1 METVLVI
8 GLDTVAGANIA
19 TCLSSRYR
27 VVGLTSTTPV
37 SIQGCETHTY
47 LEDDVE
53 TAEHWMSLVR
63 PQWVVYCGVAAN
75 SAWSIDPEK
84 FSKNDPVV
92 AVRNWVNAAEIHSA
106 RFTHISSDAIFTGPW
121 MFHEEDCQGLCESEQ
136 AELIRAIER
145 EVSLCDNT
153 LIIRTNVFG
162 WTPATFGAGEIENL
176 VQTLE
181 AGTYSNPDCYRHA
194 TPLLATD
201 LAAIIE
207 HAYQERL
214 TGIFHVA
221 GGERISPV
229 EFAQRLAA
237 TFGLTVPVLP
247 RVNVLNERT
256 TGFAN
261 GETSLHTRKI
271 RRALSI
277 SMPMLDD
284 GLQRLFDQQHNGFL
298 NRLNDAPVRQ
308 FEQEIAA

>member
-27 VVGLTSTTPV
+27 VVGLTSATPV
-37 SIQGCETHTY
+37 SLQGCETHTY
-47 LEDDVE
+47 QEDDVE
-53 TAEHWMSLVR
+53 TTQHWMSVVR
-63 PQWVVYCGVAAN
+63 PDWVVYCGVAAN
-75 SAWSIDPEK
+75 SSWSVDPAK
-84 FSKNDPVV
+84 FSTKDPVL
-92 AVRNWVNAAEIHSA
+92 AARNWVSAAELHSA
-106 RFTHISSDAIFTGPW
+106 RFTHISSDAVFTGPW
-121 MFHEEDCQGLCESEQ
+121 MFHEEDCQGMCESPE
-136 AELIRAIER
+136 AELVRAIER
-145 EVSLCDNT
+145 EVSLCNNT

-162 WTPATFGAGEIENL
+162 WTPAAYGTGQVEQL
-176 VQTLE
+176 VQSLQD
-181 AGTYSNPDCYRHA
+181 GSYSDLDCYRHG

-214 TGIFHVA
+214 TGTFHVA
-221 GGERISPV
+221 GGERISPL
-229 EFAQRLAA
+229 EFVQRLAKQ
-237 TFGLTVPVLP
+237 FELTVPLLP
-247 RVNVLNERT
+247 RATVMNERA

-284 GLQRLFDQQHNGFL
+284 GLQRLFDQQTNGYL
-298 NRLNDAPVRQ
+298 NRLNNEPMRYY
-308 FEQEIAA
+308 EQEIAA

>member
-1 METVLVI
+1 VETVLVI

-19 TCLSSRYR
+19 TSLSSRYR
-27 VVGLTSTTPV
+27 VVGLTSATPV
-37 SIQGCETHTY
+37 SIQGCESHTY

-53 TAEHWMSLVR
+53 TAEHWLSLVR

-75 SAWSIDPEK
+75 SAWSVDPAK
-84 FSKNDPVV
+84 FSTKDPVV
-92 AVRNWVNAAEIHSA
+92 AVRNWVNAAELHSA
-106 RFTHISSDAIFTGPW
+106 RFTHISSDAVFTGPW
-121 MFHEEDCQGLCESEQ
+121 MFHEEDCQGFCESQQ
-136 AELIRAIER
+136 ANLIRAIER

-162 WTPATFGAGEIENL
+162 WTPSAYGQGDVEQLIQSLSTGSFNSL
-176 VQTLE
+176 
-181 AGTYSNPDCYRHA
+181 DCYRHA

-221 GGERISPV
+221 GGERISPL
-229 EFAQRLAA
+229 EFVQRLAK
-237 TFGLTVPVLP
+237 TFGLTVPALP
-247 RVNVLNERT
+247 RATVLNECL

-284 GLQRLFDQQHNGFL
+284 GLQRLFDQQQNGFL
-298 NRLNDAPVRQ
+298 NRLNNEHARLY
-308 FEQEIAA
+308 EQEIAA

>member
-1 METVLVI
+1 METVLVV

-19 TCLSSRYR
+19 TCLSNRYR
-27 VVGLTSTTPV
+27 VIGLTSSAPV

-53 TAEHWMSLVR
+53 TAEHWLSMVR

-75 SAWSIDPEK
+75 SAWSVDPAK
-84 FSKNDPVV
+84 FTTKDPVL
-92 AVRNWVNAAEIHSA
+92 AVRNWVNASELHSA
-106 RFTHISSDAIFTGPW
+106 RFTHISSDAVFTGPW
-121 MFHEEDCQGLCESEQ
+121 MFHEEDCQGLCESQQ
-136 AELIRAIER
+136 ADLIRAIER

-162 WTPATFGAGEIENL
+162 WTPTAYGKGNIEEL
-176 VQTLE
+176 VQSLE
-181 AGTYSNPDCYRHA
+181 EGTFSKNDCYRHG

-229 EFAQRLAA
+229 DFMHRLAK
-237 TFGLTVPVLP
+237 TFGLVEPTLP
-247 RVNVLNERT
+247 RAKVLNERSS
-256 TGFAN
+256 GFAN
-261 GETSLHTRKI
+261 GETSLHTHKI
-271 RRALSI
+271 RRQLSI

-284 GLQRLFDQQHNGFL
+284 GLQRLYDQMHNGFL
-298 NRLNDAPVRQ
+298 NRLNDEPARQ

>member
-1 METVLVI
+1 VETVLVI

-27 VVGLTSTTPV
+27 VVGLTSGSPV
-37 SIQGCETHTY
+37 SIQGCETQTY

-53 TAEHWMSLVR
+53 TAEYWLSLVR
-63 PQWVVYCGVAAN
+63 PQWVVYCGVAAH
-75 SAWSIDPEK
+75 SAWSVDPAN
-84 FSKNDPVV
+84 FSTKDPVL
-92 AVRNWVNAAEIHSA
+92 AVRNWVNAAELHSA
-106 RFTHISSDAIFTGPW
+106 RFTHLSSDAVFTGPW
-121 MFHEEDCQGLCESEQ
+121 MFHEEECQGFCESQQ
-136 AELIRAIER
+136 AEVIRAIER

-162 WTPATFGAGEIENL
+162 WTPASYGQGDIEEL
-176 VQTLE
+176 VHSLTEGSFSKL
-181 AGTYSNPDCYRHA
+181 DCYRHA

-221 GGERISPV
+221 GGERISPL
-229 EFAQRLAA
+229 EFAQRLAK
-237 TFGLTVPVLP
+237 TFGLTVPALP
-247 RVNVLNERT
+247 RATVLNERSA
-256 TGFAN
+256 GFAN

-298 NRLNDAPVRQ
+298 NRLNDEPARQ
-308 FEQEIAA
+308 YEQEIAA

>member
-53 TAEHWMSLVR
+53 TAEHWLSLVR

-84 FSKNDPVV
+84 ISKNDPVV
-92 AVRNWVNAAEIHSA
+92 AVRNWVNAAELHSA

-136 AELIRAIER
+136 AEIIRAIER

-162 WTPATFGAGEIENL
+162 WNPATYGPGEIEKL

-181 AGTYSNPDCYRHA
+181 AGSYSKLDCYRHG

-229 EFAQRLAA
+229 EFVQRLAA

-247 RVNVLNERT
+247 RANVLNERT

>member
-19 TCLSSRYR
+19 TCLSNRYR
-27 VVGLTSTTPV
+27 VIGLTSTTPV

-47 LEDDVE
+47 VDDDVE
-53 TAEHWMSLVR
+53 TAEHWLSSVR
-63 PQWVVYCGVAAN
+63 PEWVIYCGVAAH
-75 SAWSIDPEK
+75 SAWSVDPAK
-84 FSKNDPVV
+84 FITTDPVV
-92 AVRNWVNAAEIHSA
+92 AARNWVNAAELHST
-106 RFTHISSDAIFTGPW
+106 RFTHISSDAVFTGPW
-121 MFHEEDCQGLCESEQ
+121 MFHEEDCQGMCESQQ
-136 AELIRAIER
+136 ANLIRDIER
-145 EVSLCDNT
+145 EVSLCENT

-162 WTPATFGAGEIENL
+162 WTPAAYGNGNIEAL
-176 VQTLE
+176 IQSLE
-181 AGTYSNPDCYRHA
+181 AGSFSTLDCYRHA

-214 TGIFHVA
+214 SGIFHVA

-229 EFAQRLAA
+229 EFVQRLAK
-237 TFGLTVPVLP
+237 TFELTVPTLP
-247 RVNVLNERT
+247 RAEVLNERT

-271 RRALSI
+271 RRELSI

-284 GLQRLFDQQHNGFL
+284 GLQRLFDQQHNGFQ
-298 NRLNDAPVRQ
+298 NRLNNEHTRQ

>member
-1 METVLVI
+1 VETVLVI

-27 VVGLTSTTPV
+27 VVGLTSASPV

-47 LEDDVE
+47 QEDDVE
-53 TAEHWMSLVR
+53 TAEHWLSMVR
-63 PQWVVYCGVAAN
+63 PNWVVYCGVAAN
-75 SAWSIDPEK
+75 SAWTVDPEK
-84 FSKNDPVV
+84 FSTKDPVL
-92 AVRNWVNAAEIHSA
+92 AVRNWVNAAELHSS
-106 RFTHISSDAIFTGPW
+106 RFTHISSDAVFTGPW
-121 MFHEEDCQGLCESEQ
+121 MFHEEDCQGLCESRQ
-136 AELIRAIER
+136 AEVLRAIER
-145 EVSLCDNT
+145 EVSLCDNS

-162 WTPATFGAGEIENL
+162 WTPAAYGQGQIESL
-176 VQTLE
+176 VQSLE
-181 AGTYSNPDCYRHA
+181 NGSFSEQDCYRHA

-214 TGIFHVA
+214 TGTFHVA
-221 GGERISPV
+221 GGERISPI
-229 EFAQRLAA
+229 EFVQRLAA

-247 RVNVLNERT
+247 RATVLNERT

-271 RRALSI
+271 RRSLSI

-284 GLQRLFDQQHNGFL
+284 GLQRLFDQQHNGYL
-298 NRLNDAPVRQ
+298 NRLNNAPARLY
-308 FEQEIAA
+308 EQEIAA

>member
-53 TAEHWMSLVR
+53 TAEHWLSLVR
-63 PQWVVYCGVAAN
+63 PHWVVYCGVAAH
-75 SAWSIDPEK
+75 SAWSVDPAK
-84 FSKNDPVV
+84 FSAKDPVV
-92 AVRNWVNAAEIHSA
+92 AVRNWVNAAELHSA

-121 MFHEEDCQGLCESEQ
+121 MFHEEDCSGMCESEQ
-136 AELIRAIER
+136 AEIIRAIER

-162 WTPATFGAGEIENL
+162 WNPATYGAGEIENL
-176 VQTLE
+176 VQELE
-181 AGTYSNPDCYRHA
+181 AGTYSKLDCYRHA

-229 EFAQRLAA
+229 EFVQRLAT

-247 RVNVLNERT
+247 RATVLNERT

-284 GLQRLFDQQHNGFL
+284 GLQRLFDQQHNGFV

-308 FEQEIAA
+308 YEQEIAA

>member
-27 VVGLTSTTPV
+27 VVGLTSATPV
-37 SIQGCETHTY
+37 SLQGCETHTY
-47 LEDDVE
+47 QEDDVE
-53 TAEHWMSLVR
+53 TAQHWLSLIR
-63 PQWVVYCGVAAN
+63 PDWVVYCGMAAN
-75 SAWSIDPEK
+75 SSWSVDPTK
-84 FSKNDPVV
+84 FSTKDPVL
-92 AVRNWVNAAEIHSA
+92 AVRNWVSAAELHSA

-121 MFHEEDCQGLCESEQ
+121 MFHEEDCQGLCESPE
-136 AELIRAIER
+136 AELVRAIER
-145 EVSLCDNT
+145 EVSLCNNT

-162 WTPATFGAGEIENL
+162 WTPAAYGAGQIEKL
-176 VQTLE
+176 VQSLQDGSFSE
-181 AGTYSNPDCYRHA
+181 LDCYRHG

-214 TGIFHVA
+214 TGTFHVA
-221 GGERISPV
+221 GGERISPL
-229 EFAQRLAA
+229 EFVQRLAK
-237 TFGLTVPVLP
+237 TFDLTVPVLP
-247 RVNVLNERT
+247 RATVMNERA

-284 GLQRLFDQQHNGFL
+284 GLQRLLDQQNNGYL
-298 NRLNDAPVRQ
+298 NRLNNEPARYY
-308 FEQEIAA
+308 EQEIAA

>member
-53 TAEHWMSLVR
+53 TAEHWLSLAR

-75 SAWSIDPEK
+75 SAWSVDPGK
-84 FSKNDPVV
+84 FSANDPVV
-92 AVRNWVNAAEIHSA
+92 AVRNWVNAAELHSA

-121 MFHEEDCQGLCESEQ
+121 MFHEEDCQGVCESEQ
-136 AELIRAIER
+136 AEILRAIER

-162 WTPATFGAGEIENL
+162 WNPATYGPGEIENL
-176 VQTLE
+176 VQTLQ
-181 AGTYSNPDCYRHA
+181 AGTYSKLDCYRHA

-229 EFAQRLAA
+229 EFVQRLAA

-247 RVNVLNERT
+247 RANVLNERT

-308 FEQEIAA
+308 YEQEIAA

>member
-1 METVLVI
+1 VETVLVI

-27 VVGLTSTTPV
+27 VVGLTSATPV
-37 SIQGCETHTY
+37 SIQGCETHKY

-53 TAEHWMSLVR
+53 TAEHWLSLVR

-75 SAWSIDPEK
+75 SAWSVDPAK
-84 FSKNDPVV
+84 FITKDPVL
-92 AVRNWVNAAEIHSA
+92 AVRNWVNAAELHSA

-121 MFHEEDCQGLCESEQ
+121 MFHEEDCQGLCDSPQ
-136 AELIRAIER
+136 AEIIRAVER

-153 LIIRTNVFG
+153 LTIRTNVFG
-162 WTPATFGAGEIENL
+162 WTPTAYGQGDIEDL
-176 VQTLE
+176 IHSLAE
-181 AGTYSNPDCYRHA
+181 GSFSKLDCYRHG

-221 GGERISPV
+221 GGERINPL
-229 EFAQRLAA
+229 EFTKRLSKV
-237 TFGLTVPVLP
+237 FGLTMSELP
-247 RVNVLNERT
+247 RATVLNECPS
-256 TGFAN
+256 GFAN
-261 GETSLHTRKI
+261 GESSLHTRKI

-284 GLQRLFDQQHNGFL
+284 GLQRLFDQQQNGFL
-298 NRLNDAPVRQ
+298 NRLNNEHEKQ

>member
-53 TAEHWMSLVR
+53 TAEHWLSLVR

-75 SAWSIDPEK
+75 SAWSVDPGK
-84 FSKNDPVV
+84 FSANDPVV
-92 AVRNWVNAAEIHSA
+92 AVRNWVNAAELHSA

-121 MFHEEDCQGLCESEQ
+121 MFHEEDCQGVCESEQ
-136 AELIRAIER
+136 AEILRAIER

-162 WTPATFGAGEIENL
+162 WNPATYGPGEIENL

-181 AGTYSNPDCYRHA
+181 AGTYSKLDCYRHA

-229 EFAQRLAA
+229 EFVQRLAA

-247 RVNVLNERT
+247 RANVLNERT

-308 FEQEIAA
+308 YEQEIAA

>member
-1 METVLVI
+1 VETVLVI

-53 TAEHWMSLVR
+53 TAEHWLSLVR

-75 SAWSIDPEK
+75 SAWSVDPGK
-84 FSKNDPVV
+84 FSANDPVV
-92 AVRNWVNAAEIHSA
+92 AVRNWVNAAELHSA

-121 MFHEEDCQGLCESEQ
+121 MFHEEDCQGVCESEQ
-136 AELIRAIER
+136 AEILRAIER

-162 WTPATFGAGEIENL
+162 WNPATYGSGEIENL

-181 AGTYSNPDCYRHA
+181 AGTYSKLDCYRHA

-229 EFAQRLAA
+229 EFVQRLAA

-247 RVNVLNERT
+247 RANVLNERT

-308 FEQEIAA
+308 YEQEIAA

>member
-27 VVGLTSTTPV
+27 VVGLTSATPV

-47 LEDDVE
+47 VEDDVE
-53 TAEHWMSLVR
+53 TAEHWLSLVR
-63 PQWVVYCGVAAN
+63 PQWVVHCGVAAN
-75 SAWSIDPEK
+75 SAWSVDPAK
-84 FSKNDPVV
+84 FSTKDPVL
-92 AVRNWVNAAEIHSA
+92 AVRNWVNAAELHSA

-121 MFHEEDCQGLCESEQ
+121 MFHEEDCQGLCESEE
-136 AELIRAIER
+136 ADIIRAIER

-162 WTPATFGAGEIENL
+162 WTPTAYGQGEIENL
-176 VQTLE
+176 VDSLTVG
-181 AGTYSNPDCYRHA
+181 AYSKLDCYRHG

-221 GGERISPV
+221 GGERISPL
-229 EFAQRLAA
+229 EFAQRLSKI
-237 TFGLTVPVLP
+237 FDLTMPTLP
-247 RVNVLNERT
+247 RATVLNECA

-261 GETSLHTRKI
+261 GESSLHTRKI

-284 GLQRLFDQQHNGFL
+284 GLQRLLDQQQNGFL
-298 NRLNDAPVRQ
+298 NRLNNEHERQ

>member
-19 TCLSSRYR
+19 TSLSSRYR
-27 VVGLTSTTPV
+27 VVGLTSATPV
-37 SIQGCETHTY
+37 SIQGCESHTY

-53 TAEHWMSLVR
+53 TAEHWLSLVR

-75 SAWSIDPEK
+75 SAWSVDPAK
-84 FSKNDPVV
+84 FSTKDPVV
-92 AVRNWVNAAEIHSA
+92 AVRNWVNAAELHSA
-106 RFTHISSDAIFTGPW
+106 RFTHISSDAVFTGPW
-121 MFHEEDCQGLCESEQ
+121 MFHEEDCQGFCESQQ
-136 AELIRAIER
+136 ANLIRAIER

-162 WTPATFGAGEIENL
+162 WTPSAYGQGDVEQLIQSLSTGSFNSL
-176 VQTLE
+176 
-181 AGTYSNPDCYRHA
+181 DCYRHA

-221 GGERISPV
+221 GGERISPL
-229 EFAQRLAA
+229 EFVQRLAK
-237 TFGLTVPVLP
+237 TFGLTVPALP
-247 RVNVLNERT
+247 RATVLNECL

-284 GLQRLFDQQHNGFL
+284 GLQRLFDQQQNGFL
-298 NRLNDAPVRQ
+298 NRLNNEHARLY
-308 FEQEIAA
+308 EQEIAA

>member
-27 VVGLTSTTPV
+27 VVGLTSTKPV

-53 TAEHWMSLVR
+53 TAEHWLSLVR
-63 PQWVVYCGVAAN
+63 PDWVVYCGAAAN
-75 SAWSIDPEK
+75 SSWSVDPEK
-84 FSKNDPVV
+84 FASKDPVV
-92 AVRNWVNAAEIHSA
+92 AVRNWVNAAELHSA

-136 AELIRAIER
+136 AEVIRAIER
-145 EVSLCDNT
+145 EVSLCENT

-162 WTPATFGAGEIENL
+162 WTPAGYGAGEMENL
-176 VQTLE
+176 LHELE
-181 AGTYSNPDCYRHA
+181 TGTFSRLDCYRHA

-214 TGIFHVA
+214 TGIYHVA

-229 EFAQRLAA
+229 EFVQRLASA
-237 TFGLTVPVLP
+237 FGLTIPVLP
-247 RVNVLNERT
+247 RATVLNERL

-284 GLQRLFDQQHNGFL
+284 GLKRLFDQQHNGFL
-298 NRLNDAPVRQ
+298 NRLNDAPIRQ
-308 FEQEIAA
+308 YEQEIAA

>member
-1 METVLVI
+1 VETVLVI

-53 TAEHWMSLVR
+53 TAEHWLSLVR
-63 PQWVVYCGVAAN
+63 PQWVVYCGIAAH

-84 FSKNDPVV
+84 FATKDPVV
-92 AVRNWVNAAEIHSA
+92 AVRNWVNAAELHSA

-121 MFHEEDCQGLCESEQ
+121 MFHEEDCQGQCESEQ
-136 AELIRAIER
+136 AELLRAIER

-162 WTPATFGAGEIENL
+162 WNPATYGAGEIENL

-181 AGTYSNPDCYRHA
+181 AGSYSKLDCYRHA

-229 EFAQRLAA
+229 EFVQRLAT

-247 RVNVLNERT
+247 RATVLNERT

-308 FEQEIAA
+308 YEQEIAA

>member
-1 METVLVI
+1 VETVLVI

-19 TCLSSRYR
+19 TSLSSRYR
-27 VVGLTSTTPV
+27 VVGLTSATPV

-53 TAEHWMSLVR
+53 TAEHWLSLVR

-75 SAWSIDPEK
+75 SAWSVDPAK
-84 FSKNDPVV
+84 FSIKDPVV
-92 AVRNWVNAAEIHSA
+92 AVRNWVNAAELHSA
-106 RFTHISSDAIFTGPW
+106 RFTHISSDAVFTGPW
-121 MFHEEDCQGLCESEQ
+121 MFHEEDCQGFCESQQ
-136 AELIRAIER
+136 ATLIRAIER

-162 WTPATFGAGEIENL
+162 WTPSAYGQGDVEEL
-176 VQTLE
+176 VHALSS
-181 AGTYSNPDCYRHA
+181 GSFNSLDCYRHA

-214 TGIFHVA
+214 TGTFHVA
-221 GGERISPV
+221 GGERISPL
-229 EFAQRLAA
+229 EFVQRLAK
-237 TFGLTVPVLP
+237 TFGLTVPALP
-247 RVNVLNERT
+247 RATVLNECSA
-256 TGFAN
+256 GFAN

-284 GLQRLFDQQHNGFL
+284 GLQRLFDQQQNGFL
-298 NRLNDAPVRQ
+298 NRLNNEHARLY
-308 FEQEIAA
+308 EQEIAA

>member
-53 TAEHWMSLVR
+53 TAEHWLSLVR

-75 SAWSIDPEK
+75 SAWSIDPDK
-84 FSKNDPVV
+84 IYKNDPVV
-92 AVRNWVNAAEIHSA
+92 AVRNWVNAAELHSA

-121 MFHEEDCQGLCESEQ
+121 MFHEEDCSGVCESEQ
-136 AELIRAIER
+136 AEMIRAIER

-162 WTPATFGAGEIENL
+162 WTPATYGAGELEKL
-176 VQTLE
+176 VQSLE
-181 AGTYSNPDCYRHA
+181 AGTYSKLDCYRHA

-229 EFAQRLAA
+229 EFVQRLAA

-247 RVNVLNERT
+247 RANVLNERT

>member
-27 VVGLTSTTPV
+27 VVGLTSETPV
-37 SIQGCETHTY
+37 SIQGCETHNY

-53 TAEHWMSLVR
+53 TAEHWLSLVR
-63 PQWVVYCGVAAN
+63 PDWVVYCGVAAN
-75 SAWSIDPEK
+75 SSWSVDADK
-84 FSKNDPVV
+84 FSAKDPVL
-92 AVRNWVNAAEIHSA
+92 AVRNWVNAAELHSA

-121 MFHEEDCQGLCESEQ
+121 MFHEEDCQGLCDSSQ
-136 AELIRAIER
+136 AEIIRAIER

-153 LIIRTNVFG
+153 LIVRTNVFG
-162 WTPATFGAGEIENL
+162 WTPNALGQGEVESL
-176 VQTLE
+176 VQSLAE
-181 AGTYSNPDCYRHA
+181 GSYSKVDCYRHA

-214 TGIFHVA
+214 TGIYHVA
-221 GGERISPV
+221 GGERISPL
-229 EFAQRLAA
+229 EFAQRLSK
-237 TFGLTVPVLP
+237 TFGLTIPVLP
-247 RVNVLNERT
+247 RATVLNECS

-261 GETSLHTRKI
+261 GESSLHTRQI

-284 GLQRLFDQQHNGFL
+284 GLQRLFDQQHNGFV
-298 NRLNDAPVRQ
+298 NRLNNEHEKM